1 MVEFPPES
9 VPMRVCTSML
19 MHTEQKWVS
28 TNVLSSASSKTIY
41 VHQVNLIIPEVY
53 VELKWVVKEG
63 KEAGKSHP
71 MSIPWKCTAFYNI
84 IGILIIYE
92 FIYNSCVSNSV
103 EHFLL

>member
-53 VELKWVVKEG
+53 VELK
-63 KEAGKSHP
+63 
-71 MSIPWKCTAFYNI
+71 
-84 IGILIIYE
+84 
-92 FIYNSCVSNSV
+92 
-103 EHFLL
+103 